1 MQIIDEFEIE
11 GFQNCQQYIKIN
23 PISILITDPKFKIN
37 CCFMRMDI
45 NIDLLQ
51 IAFYLACQYKK
62 IQTIFITTNGFN
74 DAKDILINGK
84 LFQGLE

>member
-1 MQIIDEFEIE
+1 MW
-11 GFQNCQQYIKIN
+11 
-23 PISILITDPKFKIN
+23 
-37 CCFMRMDI
+37 MDI

-74 DAKDILINGK
+74 DAKDILINRK